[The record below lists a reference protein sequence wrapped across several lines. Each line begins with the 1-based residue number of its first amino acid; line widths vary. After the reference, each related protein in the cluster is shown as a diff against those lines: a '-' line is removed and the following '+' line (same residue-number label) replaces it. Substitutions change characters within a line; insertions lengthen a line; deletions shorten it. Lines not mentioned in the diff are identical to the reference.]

1 MYVASIVLAALLQ
14 APSAQP
20 AADTKSDPDQ
30 EMVCRRIAV
39 TGSLVRKERVCK
51 TQGEWRRLADRGNA
65 VAREIVDWGRGRPS
79 GQ

>member
-1 MYVASIVLAALLQ
+1 MYVASIVLAVLLQ

-20 AADTKSDPDQ
+20 AADTKSDP